1 MPLAAK
7 LFKLSETV
15 KPEIALLKLKDFKI
29 MWEDQ
34 ETGQM
39 LTEEIRDVSY
49 STGVLTANVLKDRA
63 IVYRKR
69 DELIKTVRTLEI
81 PIFAR
86 LEDGVNQLL
95 LVLAKKRIANEIA
108 IDLSKIIY
116 GRPSAVIEALLSHDR
131 FRRYFETKMENARVV
146 YFDQVDLP
154 NVEVLALYGE
164 SLRDSSLYQEYLS
177 HGKIWYVVVSLPER
191 GDLVLG
197 VTRNSVV
204 TVFGR
209 AMQEELIDYV
219 FEELVQLL
227 ED

>member
-7 LFKLSETV
+7 LFKLSEIV

-29 MWEDQ
+29 VWEDQ

-116 GRPSAVIEALLSHDR
+116 GRPSAVIEALLSHGR

-209 AMQEELIDYV
+209 ATQEELIDYV

>member
-7 LFKLSETV
+7 LFKLSEV
-15 KPEIALLKLKDFKI
+15 LKPEIALLKLKDFKVV
-29 MWEDQ
+29 WEDQ

-39 LTEEIRDVSY
+39 LTEEIRDTAY
-49 STGVLTANVLKDRA
+49 SMGILTATILKDKA
-63 IVYRKR
+63 VIYRKR
-69 DELIKTVRTLEI
+69 DELVKTIRTLEI

-86 LEDGVNQLL
+86 LEDGAGQLL
-95 LVLAKKRIANEIA
+95 LVLAKKRLANEIA
-108 IDLSKIIY
+108 IDLSRIIY
-116 GRPSAVIEALLSHDR
+116 GRPGAVVEALLSHDR
-131 FRRYFETKMENARVV
+131 FRRYFETKMENAKVV

-154 NVEVLALYGE
+154 NIDVLALYGE

-191 GDLVLG
+191 DGLVVG

-204 TVFGR
+204 TAFGR
-209 AMQEELIDYV
+209 TTHQELIDYV
-219 FEELVQLL
+219 FEDLVQLL